1 MPDIAAGGFD
11 VITLWSVMAHLPRP
25 VDDLRMLRVLLA
37 PGGALVILTVN
48 ANSLR
53 LKAAGA
59 EWNGFTPNHLKF
71 FSPTTL
77 ALALEQAGFAAAVMP
92 PMYSY
97 EVEQGNAGLRPRDE
111 RRLRRVIDRGNRG
124 NMLRA
129 AAFETAE
136 GAVRWGFDDS
146 GARTSASSPAI
157 A

>member
-1 MPDIAAGGFD
+1 
-11 VITLWSVMAHLPRP
+11 MAHLPRP
-25 VDDLRMLRVLLA
+25 VDDLRMLRELLA
-37 PGGALVILTVN
+37 PGGALLILTVN

-53 LKAAGA
+53 LKAEGA

-77 ALALEQAGFAAAVMP
+77 RLALEQAGFGATVMP

-97 EVEQGNAGLRPRDE
+97 EVEKGKAGLRPRDE
-111 RRLRRVIDRGNRG
+111 RRLRRVIDHGNRG

-136 GAVRWGFDDS
+136 GPARWGLGQP
-146 GARTSASSPAI
+146 GAPVSASSSAI